1 MFLCAVDVKQP
12 SIVDAFSKP
21 KPASKTSSKKTSS
34 LDSSDS
40 EGGAKAPAA
49 TKPKAVAKRKQAE
62 TDDSDSD
69 CDDLMSRIRA
79 KTTAG
84 TKVGSHER
92 THRQDFEVFRGFR
105 SQFEQFAE
113 S

>member
-1 MFLCAVDVKQP
+1 MVDVKQP

-21 KPASKTSSKKTSS
+21 KPASKTSSKKMSS

-40 EGGAKAPAA
+40 EGAAKAPAV
-49 TKPKAVAKRKQAE
+49 TKPKAVAKRKKAGS
-62 TDDSDSD
+62 DDSDSD

-84 TKVGSHER
+84 TKVRSQER
-92 THRQDFEVFRGFR
+92 THCRDYWDL
-105 SQFEQFAE
+105 
-113 S
+113 

>member
-1 MFLCAVDVKQP
+1 MVDVKQP

-21 KPASKTSSKKTSS
+21 KPASKTSSKKMSS

-40 EGGAKAPAA
+40 EGGAKAPAV
-49 TKPKAVAKRKQAE
+49 TKPKVVAKRKKAAS
-62 TDDSDSD
+62 DDSDSD

-84 TKVGSHER
+84 TKVGSQER
-92 THRQDFEVFRGFR
+92 THCRDHWVL
-105 SQFEQFAE
+105 
-113 S
+113 